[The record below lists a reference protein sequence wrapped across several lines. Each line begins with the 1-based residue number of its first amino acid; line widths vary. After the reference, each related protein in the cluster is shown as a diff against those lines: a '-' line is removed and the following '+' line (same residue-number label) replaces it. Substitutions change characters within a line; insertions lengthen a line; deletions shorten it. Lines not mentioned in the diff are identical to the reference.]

1 MEKGTHEVMSSLAVA
16 GLFCAASATLRS
28 TPTPGNEAAMSVQSD
43 EASVRA
49 ALKSFTEA
57 VSRGD
62 YAAVLE
68 MISDD
73 AVFWTA
79 NYPEMKGKA
88 ALKAAY
94 DGLAAYRVHQEL
106 EIEELQVCG
115 EWAFVRG
122 YENFTLDP
130 KDGKGQRLDIK
141 RRRAISI
148 LRRQPDGTWKT
159 ARGMTN
165 SDAPQPAAGSP

>member
-1 MEKGTHEVMSSLAVA
+1 MSALALA
-16 GLFCAASATLRS
+16 ALFGIASATPRS
-28 TPTPGNEAAMSVQSD
+28 TPPPGKEAVMSVPKD

-49 ALKSFTEA
+49 ALKAFADA
-57 VSRGD
+57 VSRED
-62 YAAVLE
+62 YAAVLD
-68 MISDD
+68 MITDD

-94 DGLAAYRVHQEL
+94 EGLAAYRVHQEF

-130 KDGKGQRLDIK
+130 KDGKGQRLEIK
-141 RRRAISI
+141 HRRAISI
-148 LRRQPDGTWKT
+148 LRRQPDGAWKT

-165 SDAPQPAAGSP
+165 YDAPQPGAATQ

>member
-1 MEKGTHEVMSSLAVA
+1 MTPMILAALVNAGLGGTKPTPVPGKEVAVA
-16 GLFCAASATLRS
+16 IGTEEQAVARTLKAF
-28 TPTPGNEAAMSVQSD
+28 GD
-43 EASVRA
+43 
-49 ALKSFTEA
+49 A
-57 VSRGD
+57 VSRED
-62 YAAVLE
+62 YAAVLD
-68 MISDD
+68 MITDD

-79 NYPEMKGKA
+79 NYPAIQGKA

-94 DGLAAYRVHQEL
+94 DGLAAYRVHQDF

-130 KDGKGQRLDIK
+130 KDGKGPRVEIK

-148 LRRQPDGTWKT
+148 LRRQQDGTWKT

-165 SDAPQPAAGSP
+165 YDAPQPEAR

>member
-1 MEKGTHEVMSSLAVA
+1 MTGKEVEVRSS
-16 GLFCAASATLRS
+16 
-28 TPTPGNEAAMSVQSD
+28 E
-43 EASVRA
+43 EESVRRTLK
-49 ALKSFTEA
+49 ALTDA

-62 YAAVLE
+62 YAAVLDG
-68 MISDD
+68 ITDD

-79 NYPEMKGKA
+79 NAPAIEGKA

-94 DGLAAYRVHQEL
+94 DGLCAYRIRQDF
-106 EIEELQVCG
+106 EIEELQICG

-122 YENFTLDP
+122 YESFALDP
-130 KDGKGQRLDIK
+130 KDGKGQRLEIK

-148 LRRQPDGTWKT
+148 LRRQADGAWKT

-165 SDAPQPAAGSP
+165 YDAPQPPPAAQ

>member
-1 MEKGTHEVMSSLAVA
+1 MTALALTAMLCA
-16 GLFCAASATLRS
+16 GGSDPSPVSGGRDPAAASAAR
-28 TPTPGNEAAMSVQSD
+28 E
-43 EASVRA
+43 EESVRQ
-49 ALKSFTEA
+49 ALRAFTDA
-57 VSRGD
+57 VSRED

-68 MISDD
+68 RVTDD

-79 NYPEMKGKA
+79 DAPAIQGKE
-88 ALKAAY
+88 ALRAAY
-94 DGLAAYRVHQEL
+94 AGLAPYRVRQEF

-122 YENFTLDP
+122 YESFTLDP
-130 KDGKGQRLDIK
+130 KDGKSPRLEIK

-165 SDAPQPAAGSP
+165 YDAPRPPAGPS